1 MLWARCDGR
10 GLRKKKGGMRAHVDF
25 NPQKFF
31 GLRSKR
37 RETPVL
43 TRFGMHV
50 ITRTLATGS
59 QGFDPKR
66 GILLRPY
73 PITSACPPPRTPKP
87 TSFLANSDPLRH
99 NPTCSAPH
107 PSRTPFHCPSDPPDF
122 RSDVS
127 PSCPLVPLAVG
138 RVPMTHKAHFCYCFF
153 VP

>member
-1 MLWARCDGR
+1 
-10 GLRKKKGGMRAHVDF
+10 MRACVDF

-31 GLRSKR
+31 GLCLKC

-73 PITSACPPPRTPKP
+73 PITSACPPLRTPKP
-87 TSFLANSDPLRH
+87 TSFLANSDPLWH
-99 NPTCSAPH
+99 NPAYSAPH
-107 PSRTPFHCPSDPPDF
+107 PSRTLFHRPLDPLDF
-122 RSDVS
+122 
-127 PSCPLVPLAVG
+127 
-138 RVPMTHKAHFCYCFF
+138 H
-153 VP
+153 

>member
-1 MLWARCDGR
+1 MECAR
-10 GLRKKKGGMRAHVDF
+10 VWIF

-87 TSFLANSDPLRH
+87 ASFPANSDLLRH
-99 NPTCSAPH
+99 NPAYSAPH
-107 PSRTPFHCPSDPPDF
+107 PSRTPFHHPSDPPDF

-127 PSCPLVPLAVG
+127 PSCPFCSVSHWESTHDPQGSFLLLFLC
-138 RVPMTHKAHFCYCFF
+138 PMKIAQAH
-153 VP
+153 VVKLLEI